1 MLKIASRLPNL
12 ESLYVEDAFEDILPW
27 NCLLKNRCRHSLK
40 KVVCG
45 GRTDLDFAPH
55 FGTLPVL
62 LKYISKADYLDCL
75 ILLMPECLLRAGIS
89 TFQKVRES
97 ILANYSITKLQIPN
111 HILEEF
117 DRRESFLQQEG
128 SSSMMIHHHVSRN
141 LKFLSH
147 WCNLEY
153 DIPDKLLPLV
163 IERVSRCTRGR
174 SALYER
180 IGTFQLSSSI
190 K

>member
-45 GRTDLDFAPH
+45 GMTDLDFAPH

-117 DRRESFLQQEG
+117 DRRESLQQG
-128 SSSMMIHHHVSRN
+128 SPMIQHHVSRN
-141 LKFLSH
+141 AKFLYH

-153 DIPDKLLPLV
+153 DIPDKLLPVV

-180 IGTFQLSSSI
+180 IGTFQLSSSSI